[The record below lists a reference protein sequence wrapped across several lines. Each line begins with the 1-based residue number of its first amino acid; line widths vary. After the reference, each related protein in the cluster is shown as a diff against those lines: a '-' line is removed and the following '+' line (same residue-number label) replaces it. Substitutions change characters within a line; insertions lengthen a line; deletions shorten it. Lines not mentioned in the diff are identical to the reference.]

1 MKLLFSPADTT
12 AALQVRKKLSQAG
25 IPCAL
30 RNKSASKD
38 AFGIKPAPQLF
49 IKNERDIIKAFRLL
63 GTRRL
68 RQMTVIL

>member
-12 AALQVRKKLSQAG
+12 AARQVRKKLSQAG
-25 IPCAL
+25 IACAL
-30 RNKSASKD
+30 RKQSANKD
-38 AFGIKPAPQLF
+38 VFGIKPAPELF

-68 RQMTVIL
+68 REMTVIL

>member
-1 MKLLFSPADTT
+1 MKLLFSPADTS
-12 AALQVRKKLSQAG
+12 AARQVHKKFSEAG
-25 IPCAL
+25 ITCAL

-38 AFGIKPAPQLF
+38 GFGIKPAPELL

>member
-1 MKLLFSPADTT
+1 MKLLFFPPIPR
-12 AALQVRKKLSQAG
+12 QHCRCEKKLSQAG

-38 AFGIKPAPQLF
+38 AFGIKPAPELF